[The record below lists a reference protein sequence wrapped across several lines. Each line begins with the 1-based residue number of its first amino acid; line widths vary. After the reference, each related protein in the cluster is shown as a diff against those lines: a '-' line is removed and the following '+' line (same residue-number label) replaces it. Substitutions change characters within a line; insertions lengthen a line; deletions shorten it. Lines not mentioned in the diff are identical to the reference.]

1 MLYSCTK
8 VLPGKADKS
17 YGIHVAK
24 LAGLPP
30 AVTQRA
36 EQILDTLEV
45 KKPKPVP
52 QQMSLFAD
60 VEDPVIEA
68 IKSVDINSLTPLEAL
83 NLIHEWQQMLGPSDR
98 QRIRSRR

>member
-1 MLYSCTK
+1 M
-8 VLPGKADKS
+8 
-17 YGIHVAK
+17 AK

-36 EQILDTLEV
+36 EQILDTLEI
-45 KKPKPVP
+45 KNPKPVP
-52 QQMSLFAD
+52 LQLCLFGD
-60 VEDPVIEA
+60 EEDPVIDA

-98 QRIRSRR
+98 QRIRTRR